1 MQKKL
6 IALAVAGLVSAP
18 AFAQS
23 NVTIYGVADAYV
35 GSFSGD
41 ITNGAGNKDG
51 ARVNGVNSGGMS
63 GSRIGFRGAEDLGN
77 GLKAVFTF
85 EQAIN
90 LDNAS
95 GIEGARQQFVG
106 LAGGFGTV
114 VAGRLQ
120 TPGYDWGAKYDPM
133 GAAVFSPMGQLSDSR
148 VMTISGREGLARVE
162 NALAYI
168 SPSFSGLVVKAAYA
182 FGEQD
187 GVDTTAP
194 VTDEERQGVLGLSA
208 DYTNGPAAVG
218 VVYHGLS
225 NIAGIDGLDQ
235 DEWAL
240 GGSYDFG
247 VVKAIASYQQSKLD
261 SAAGDYKSKL
271 WQVGASVPVGAA
283 GAAHVAYAQLKGDD
297 SGDKA
302 KSWALA
308 YTHSLS
314 KRTNLYAAY
323 IQVDF
328 DENAQIE
335 SAATI
340 PGVTGNYSFGGVRAE
355 ADEKYQGMVVG
366 VRHTF

>member
-1 MQKKL
+1 M

-23 NVTIYGVADAYV
+23 NVTVYGVADAYV

-41 ITNGAGNKDG
+41 VGGES
-51 ARVNGVNSGGMS
+51 ARVTGVNSGGMS

-90 LDNAS
+90 LDNAN

-133 GAAVFSPMGQLSDSR
+133 GAAVFSPMGQLSDAR
-148 VMTISGREGLARVE
+148 LMTISGREGLARVT
-162 NALAYI
+162 NAVAYI
-168 SPSFSGLVVKAAYA
+168 SPSFSGLVVKAAYS

-187 GVDTTAP
+187 GVP
-194 VTDEERQGVLGLSA
+194 GDEERQGVLGLSA
-208 DYTNGPAAVG
+208 DYTNGPLAVG

-247 VVKAIASYQQSKLD
+247 VAKLIATYQQSKVEAD
-261 SAAGDYKSKL
+261 GADDYKDKL
-271 WQVGASVPVGAA
+271 WSIGASVPVGAA
-283 GAAHVAYAQLKGDD
+283 GAAHVSYARAKGDD

-302 KSWALA
+302 TSWALA

-314 KRTNLYAAY
+314 KRTNLYAGY
-323 IQVDF
+323 IQADF
-328 DENAQIE
+328 DDGAYIE
-335 SAATI
+335 SAADL
-340 PGVTGNYSFGGVRAE
+340 PGVTGDYSFGGVAAE
-355 ADEKYQGMVVG
+355 AGEKYRGMVVG
-366 VRHTF
+366 IRHTF